1 MQLRPSQDADIP
13 AIHAIYAH
21 HVRHGTASFELE
33 PPSEAAFA
41 ARRAAVL
48 ERGFPYLV
56 AIEDGTLVGYA
67 YAGTYRPRPGYDSTV
82 ENSIYLRPDRMGR
95 GIGRPLLTAVVAACE
110 ALDLRQIV
118 AVVGDSA
125 NLASI
130 RLHERCGFRRV
141 GVLQAVGWKFG
152 RWLDSVLLQRT
163 LGSGD
168 QAPPRPRP

>member
-67 YAGTYRPRPGYDSTV
+67 YAGTYRPRPGY
-82 ENSIYLRPDRMGR
+82 ELHR
-95 GIGRPLLTAVVAACE
+95 GE
-110 ALDLRQIV
+110 LDLP
-118 AVVGDSA
+118 A
-125 NLASI
+125 
-130 RLHERCGFRRV
+130 
-141 GVLQAVGWKFG
+141 
-152 RWLDSVLLQRT
+152 
-163 LGSGD
+163 
-168 QAPPRPRP
+168 PRPHGPRHRPPAADRRDRRL